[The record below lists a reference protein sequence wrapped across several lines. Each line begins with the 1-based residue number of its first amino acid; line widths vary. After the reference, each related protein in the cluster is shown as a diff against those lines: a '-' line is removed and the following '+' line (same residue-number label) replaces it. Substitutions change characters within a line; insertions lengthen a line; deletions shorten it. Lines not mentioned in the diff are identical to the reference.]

1 MATDASKVRT
11 APTGAVMHG
20 ATSAAA
26 PTGTGGTTTG
36 FTDLGYVNEDG
47 VTITIPGPG
56 DSTPIKAWQSGA
68 TVRTVRSA
76 TEDNPTVTFV
86 LLETTIAAVKAAL
99 GVTVTSTLTEGSFE
113 IDTTDLRT
121 ASSWI
126 VDVID
131 GAELFRVY
139 VPQGTP
145 VGEVELVFQNEAPIG
160 YSVTIDC
167 ERNTTAGYNLKT
179 WSTALKTP
187 A

>member
-1 MATDASKVRT
+1 MTLDASNVRVAVTGAVMQGETSAT
-11 APTGAVMHG
+11 APTGTA
-20 ATSAAA
+20 
-26 PTGTGGTTTG
+26 GTTTG

-47 VTITIPGPG
+47 VTITLPGAG
-56 DSTPIKAWQSGA
+56 DATPIKAWQNGS

-86 LLETTIAAVKAAL
+86 LLETTIAAVEAAL
-99 GVTVTSTLTEGSFE
+99 GVTVSDTATEGSFE

-167 ERNTTAGYNLKT
+167 ERNTAAGYNLKT